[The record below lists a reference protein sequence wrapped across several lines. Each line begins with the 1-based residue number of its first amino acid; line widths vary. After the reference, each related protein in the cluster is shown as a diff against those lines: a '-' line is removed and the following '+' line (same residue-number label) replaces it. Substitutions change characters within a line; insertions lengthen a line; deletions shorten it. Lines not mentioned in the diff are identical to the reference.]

1 MFGLY
6 VGEVVLA
13 KEMTCSDQ
21 YIRKSWL
28 PGEEGTGWGLRQED
42 QAGNLEKCK
51 GRWWPVTMGMGEAER
66 ALEEGYGT

>member
-21 YIRKSWL
+21 YIRKIWL
-28 PGEEGTGWGLRQED
+28 PGEEGTG
-42 QAGNLEKCK
+42 
-51 GRWWPVTMGMGEAER
+51 
-66 ALEEGYGT
+66 